1 MICMALSTL
10 PRLLDAS
17 LHLQRG
23 PSPGSRL
30 RESRLRVEALED
42 RNLLSTMLVVDDD
55 HAQAPNAQ
63 YTSINA
69 AVAAAHPG
77 DTIRVEPGTY
87 HESVLVDKTLT
98 FLADNHKGDVI
109 VDPGAQ
115 GSGFNVQA
123 NDVRIN
129 GFTIQDAVGNPG
141 INLSRSFSG
150 YVIEKNVLQDNTF
163 GIYLNSD
170 GARTTIIRQ
179 NAFLHND
186 AAGPAS
192 GNGIYSDQ
200 GVSNARIEGN
210 FFTGQDNAAMLFV
223 GNGSPAQAQTNLKIR
238 GNVLIDDAPIG
249 LVNTTNSE
257 ISHNFSLR
265 SNGSGIFF
273 GGGVSNVVV
282 SNNVLKDGAFTG
294 INLRFDPADY
304 PVSTPDTNNVI
315 RDNLI
320 SGFGDSGIRLR
331 EGASGNLVAGNFVTD
346 NGFASDTATGDGI
359 TLENAD
365 NNFIRDNF
373 VARNFRDGI
382 RVDAASTGNRIQ
394 GNRLQDNGEHDA
406 HDDSTG
412 SGTAGT
418 ANLWINNTGDTQNRP
433 GLLAHRNRGHH
444 DHDHDEHH
452 HRHHDGDDDVEHD
465 HDDHDDHDD

>member
-17 LHLQRG
+17 RHLQRG
-23 PSPGSRL
+23 PTPGSRT

-98 FLADNHKGDVI
+98 FLADRSKGAVI
-109 VDPGAQ
+109 VDPGTM

-123 NDVRIN
+123 NDVRIK
-129 GFTIQDAVGNPG
+129 GFTIQDAVGNAG

-150 YVIEKNVLQDNTF
+150 YVIEQNVLRDNTF
-163 GIYLNSD
+163 GVYLNSN
-170 GARTTIIRQ
+170 GARTTLIRD
-179 NAFLHND
+179 NAFLHNN
-186 AAGPAS
+186 AAGSSS

-210 FFTGQDNAAMLFV
+210 FFTGQDNAAMIFL
-223 GNGSPAQAQTNLKIR
+223 GNGSTAQAQTNLRIR
-238 GNVLIDDAPIG
+238 GNALIDDAPII
-249 LVNTTNSE
+249 LVNTTDSE

-273 GGGVSNVVV
+273 GGGVSGVVV
-282 SNNVLKDGAFTG
+282 SHNVLRDGAFTG
-294 INLRFDPADY
+294 INLRFDPANY
-304 PVSTPDTNNVI
+304 PVTTPDTNNVI

-320 SGFGDSGIRLR
+320 SGFDNSGIRLR
-331 EGASGNLVAGNFVTD
+331 DGASGNLVAGNRVTD
-346 NGFASDTATGDGI
+346 NGSSSDPTTGDGI
-359 TLENAD
+359 SLENAD
-365 NNFIRDNF
+365 NNIIRDNF
-373 VARNFRDGI
+373 VARNVRDGI
-382 RVDAASTGNRIQ
+382 RVDADSTGNRIQ
-394 GNRLQDNGEHDA
+394 GNRLKDNGRFDA
-406 HDDSTG
+406 EDLSTG

-418 ANLWINNTGDTQNRP
+418 ANLWVNNTGDTQNRP
-433 GLLAHRNRGHH
+433 GLLNRRNRGHH
-444 DHDHDEHH
+444 EDDHDDDHEDHDHGG
-452 HRHHDGDDDVEHD
+452 HDFEHD
-465 HDDHDDHDD
+465 HDDD